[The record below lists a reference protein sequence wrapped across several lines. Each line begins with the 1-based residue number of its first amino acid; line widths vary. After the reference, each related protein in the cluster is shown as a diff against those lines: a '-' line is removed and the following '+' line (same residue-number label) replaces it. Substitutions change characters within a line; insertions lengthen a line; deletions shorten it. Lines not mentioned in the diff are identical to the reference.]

1 MAQSGH
7 AIRNSKVRFRG
18 QSRHRSDMPF
28 CLLIIQSRHF
38 QLRLVGP
45 VFWPRLRLIALNRC
59 VSLSR
64 ASIFSSSRVILD
76 LGSSVPRNFSSACQP
91 RVLSCQ
97 PLQNLTLPKL
107 HTNYSVRTP
116 LADRSSKFCPEAVK
130 IIELSPATRRRPQK
144 TAYDAVRAY
153 RSFHE
158 AQKS

>member
-76 LGSSVPRNFSSACQP
+76 LGSSVSGRRLRIEVQSFVRRRS
-91 RVLSCQ
+91 RLSNYHQ
-97 PLQNLTLPKL
+97 PLVVVLRRL
-107 HTNYSVRTP
+107 HTTLFEPIAHFMKRKNRECGHALS
-116 LADRSSKFCPEAVK
+116 LFGGESL
-130 IIELSPATRRRPQK
+130 IERLPRFGEFPQ
-144 TAYDAVRAY
+144 VG
-153 RSFHE
+153 
-158 AQKS
+158 